1 MLATTIS
8 TWNELVFIIYA
19 ASTIL
24 TLSYRELEEIL
35 LNRDKTFLST
45 IFAVTAPTETD
56 PVAKSCVYLAHSRG
70 SAAELIQFF
79 ATQEVMSSA
88 TENTLFR
95 MNSVSSKMFKFY
107 SKLGKS
113 HSSLYPR

>member
-1 MLATTIS
+1 M
-8 TWNELVFIIYA
+8 EV
-19 ASTIL
+19 L
-24 TLSYRELEEIL
+24 TVVYIRELEEIL

-56 PVAKSCVYLAHSRG
+56 PVAKACVYLAHSRG

-113 HSSLYPR
+113 YNLIILGLVDTF

>member
-1 MLATTIS
+1 L
-8 TWNELVFIIYA
+8 FIIYV

-24 TLSYRELEEIL
+24 TMPYRELEEIL

-113 HSSLYPR
+113 HSSFYPR